1 MTANRWTL
9 CSASLFGLLLCTT
22 ACAQRDADE
31 LKKKLADKLSEEWVA
46 NAAWITDFDKAK
58 SEAQQRGKQIFAY
71 FTRSYAP

>member
-9 CSASLFGLLLCTT
+9 CLATLTGLFLCATT
-22 ACAQRDADE
+22 PAQHDADE

-46 NAAWITDFDKAK
+46 NANWITDFDKAK
-58 SEAQQRGKQIFAY
+58 SEAQKRGKQIFAY